1 MGANRKKKPKKRS
14 IMKKA
19 IYSLSADPITFGH
32 IDIISRASKIF
43 DQVIVA
49 IGKNPAKKYLF
60 DLNDRIE
67 MATEALAFLSNV
79 TVISF
84 EGMLSD
90 YAYSQSIQSIVRGV
104 RNNEDFNY
112 ELMLHQVTQSQ
123 NLGVDTVFLPSNQA
137 FLHISS
143 GAVKAIQLEQGLID
157 EYVPLNVKAALERK
171 ISNQEIIG
179 VTGPIGSGKS
189 HYCDEQVTKE
199 LAENKEAH
207 HIDLD
212 VLAHDVLERLNEPI
226 YVEYR
231 KSLIKVFGSE
241 IKLENGFINRKE
253 LGSIV
258 FQSPEKMT
266 QLNELTKTP
275 LLTYLRKILRGLTGK
290 IFIEGALLIEAGWTF
305 ICNNKVVILN
315 VDPETQ
321 HKRLMNRGYSN
332 EQINNR
338 IKSQFTFEE
347 KHQNMK
353 EIIKKS
359 GFGNIYLV

>member
-1 MGANRKKKPKKRS
+1 
-14 IMKKA
+14 MKKA

-32 IDIISRASKIF
+32 IDIIIRASKIF

-60 DLNDRIE
+60 DLNNRIE
-67 MATEALAFLSNV
+67 MATRAVAFLKNV
-79 TVISF
+79 TVTSF
-84 EGMLSD
+84 DGMLSD
-90 YAYSQSIQSIVRGV
+90 YAYSQSIQAIVRGV
-104 RNNEDFNY
+104 RNSEDFNY

-123 NLGVDTVFLPSNQA
+123 KLGLDTVFLPSNQE
-137 FLHISS
+137 LSHISS

-157 EYVPLNVKAALERK
+157 EYVPLNVKKALEKK

-189 HYCDEQVTKE
+189 HYCDVQVAKE
-199 LAENKEAH
+199 VDEKKEAH

-212 VLAHDVLERLNEPI
+212 ILAHDVLERLTEPI
-226 YVEYR
+226 YIEYR
-231 KSLIKVFGSE
+231 KSLMKAFGSK
-241 IKLENGFINRKE
+241 IALKNGFIDRKE
-253 LGSIV
+253 LGHLV
-258 FQSPEKMT
+258 FQNPEKMA

-275 LLTYLRKILRGLTGK
+275 LLTYLRKVLHGLSGK

-305 ICNNKVVILN
+305 ICNNEVVILN
-315 VDPETQ
+315 VDLKTQ
-321 HKRLMNRGYSN
+321 NKRLVDRGYSN
-332 EQINNR
+332 EQIHNR

-347 KHQNMK
+347 KHQKMN
-353 EIIKKS
+353 EIIEEF